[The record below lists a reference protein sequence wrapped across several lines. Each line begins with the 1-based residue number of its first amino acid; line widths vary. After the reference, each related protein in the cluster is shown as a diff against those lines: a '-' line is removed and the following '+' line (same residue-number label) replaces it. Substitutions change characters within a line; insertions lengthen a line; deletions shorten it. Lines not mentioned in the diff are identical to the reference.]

1 MNCWIADIINRI
13 VAATAG
19 AYLRMLDFPG
29 ILLCVVAIWLAVA
42 GYFATQFTFDA
53 SSDTLVVEGDPDLEA
68 YLRVAETF
76 GGDEFLLLTFTPR
89 DGGAL
94 ADENLD
100 VLARLQAE
108 IAAVPGVASVFSIL
122 DVPLLKSPPLTLA
135 QFAEGYYTLASADVD
150 RALATLE
157 LTGSPLF
164 SELLITRDAGT
175 TAMRIEL
182 SLDRELLAVDRERA
196 TLRLRQRQLQALD
209 EPLPAAAQARLA
221 LLDVEHDRL
230 RAIYLAERDALI
242 STVRAVR
249 DHYGEWGVL
258 HLGGVPMIAADMIDF
273 VKRDLVSFG
282 GAVLVIII
290 GALWWFFRSKRWV
303 FLPLA
308 CSAITVIVTM
318 GLLAAVDK
326 PATVVSS
333 NFVSLLAIM
342 VISLT
347 IHLIVQ
353 YREFEFRDSGMSVAE
368 RVRKTM
374 RVKFAPCVYN
384 SLTTV
389 AAFASLMVS
398 DILPVEDFGWMMCV
412 GIAIG
417 FVVAFTVFPAVLL
430 LMPAGKP
437 PVNGDRVLALTRV
450 LSLTARWRY
459 VPVTVIALV
468 WALVA
473 VVGIGRVSM
482 DNRFLEYFKHDTDIY
497 QGMYFVDRQLGGTVP
512 FDVVIGFE
520 PHATLAGADD
530 EDDFFA
536 DDAEEAFPERYW
548 FTRDKLDRLAALHG
562 FLEQRE
568 MVGKVVSLSA
578 LDSLARDL
586 NGGEPLTSVEIAGVL
601 GFLPEALRREL
612 ITPYA
617 DPSQGL
623 MRLSA
628 RVFESGPAFDR
639 AALAADVQQYAQQ
652 TLGFAPGQVQVTGVM
667 ILFDN
672 MLKQLLASQID
683 TLVWLLLVVF
693 AMFVILLRSLLYA
706 VLGLIP
712 NILAAGSV
720 IGIMG
725 YAGIPL
731 DMMTITIAAIS
742 VGIGVDDAIHYLHRF
757 KEELARN
764 GGDVRL
770 AVAFSHA
777 TIGSAM
783 YFTTLTIMIG
793 FSVLALSS
801 FVPTVLFGVL
811 TTIAMALALLANL
824 TLLPSL
830 LVLVLAPPRRRLP
843 STPASSS

>member
-1 MNCWIADIINRI
+1 
-13 VAATAG
+13 
-19 AYLRMLDFPG
+19 MLDFPA

-42 GYFATQFTFDA
+42 GYFTTRFTFDA
-53 SSDTLVVEGDPDLEA
+53 SADTLVVQGDPDLEA
-68 YLRVAETF
+68 YLQTAETF

-89 DGGAL
+89 DGRAL
-94 ADENLD
+94 AAENLA

-108 IAAVPGVASVFSIL
+108 IAALPGVGSVFSIL
-122 DVPLLKSPPLTLA
+122 DAPLLKSPPMA
-135 QFAEGYYTLASADVD
+135 IEAFAEGYPTLASAGVD
-150 RALATLE
+150 PALAALE
-157 LTGSPLF
+157 LTGSALF

-175 TAMRIEL
+175 TAMRIAL

-196 TLRLRQRQLQALD
+196 TLQMRQRELQALD
-209 EPLPAAAQARLA
+209 EQLPAAGQARLA
-221 LLDVEHDRL
+221 FLDAEHDRL
-230 RAIYLAERDALI
+230 RAIYLVERDALI
-242 STVRAVR
+242 KAVR
-249 DHYGEWGVL
+249 GVRDRHGEWGVL

-282 GAVLVIII
+282 AAVLVLII

-303 FLPLA
+303 LLPLL
-308 CSAITVIVTM
+308 CSATTVIFTT
-318 GLLAAVDK
+318 GLLGAVDK

-333 NFVSLLAIM
+333 NFVALLAIM

-353 YREFEFRDSGMSVAE
+353 YREFEFREPGLSIAE
-368 RVRKTM
+368 RVRDTL
-374 RVKFAPCVYN
+374 RAKFAPCLYN
-384 SLTTV
+384 SLTTL
-389 AAFASLMVS
+389 AAFASLMAS
-398 DILPVEDFGWMMCV
+398 DIVPVEDFGWMMCI
-412 GIAIG
+412 GIVIG

-437 PVNGDRVLALTRV
+437 PVNADRE
-450 LSLTARWRY
+450 LSLTRALSLVARWRY

-468 WALVA
+468 CTLVA

-482 DNRFLEYFKHDTDIY
+482 DNRFLEYFGHDTDIY
-497 QGMYFVDRQLGGTVP
+497 QGMYFVDRHLGGTVP
-512 FDVVIGFE
+512 FDVVIGFQPYE
-520 PHATLAGADD
+520 SLTGVDD

-536 DDAEEAFPERYW
+536 DDVEEVFPERYW
-548 FTRDKLDRLAALHG
+548 FTRDKLDRLASLHAY
-562 FLEQRE
+562 LEGRE

-578 LDSLARDL
+578 LDHLARDL
-586 NGGEPLTSVEIAGVL
+586 NGGEPLTGVQIAGVL
-601 GFLPEALRREL
+601 GALPDTLRREL

-617 DPSQGL
+617 DADQGL

-628 RVFESGPAFDR
+628 RVFESGPTFDR
-639 AALAADVQQYAQQ
+639 AALAADVRQYAEQ

-672 MLKQLLASQID
+672 MLKQLLHSQID

-693 AMFVILLRSLLYA
+693 AMFAILLRSLRYA

-757 KEELARN
+757 RSELARN

-783 YFTTLTIMIG
+783 YFTSLTIMIG
-793 FSVLALSS
+793 FSVLVLSS

-843 STPASSS
+843 PRSAS